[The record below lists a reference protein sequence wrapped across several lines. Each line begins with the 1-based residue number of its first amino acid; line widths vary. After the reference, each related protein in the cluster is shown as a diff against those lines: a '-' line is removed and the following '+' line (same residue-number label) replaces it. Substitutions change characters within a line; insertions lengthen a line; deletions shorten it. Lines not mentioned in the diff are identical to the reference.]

1 MIFIFSTWR
10 IVTIGTYQLNLTI
23 LPTLLIN
30 VTSKMIV
37 NFALSLKVNI
47 LKKQPKTWQA
57 QGL

>member
-23 LPTLLIN
+23 LLTLLIN

-47 LKKQPKTWQA
+47 LKKHPKTWQA

>member
-1 MIFIFSTWR
+1 MIFIFSTWW